1 VLAELG
7 LPVLPGTAAKLLAL
21 DEHPGKYLRPA
32 PWSSTKVDDAGHV
45 LKEVEL

>member
-21 DEHPGKYLRPA
+21 DEYSGEHLRPA
-32 PWSSTKVDDAGHV
+32 AGSSTEIDDAGHI